1 MRKVTWRSMYPID
14 VAETCS
20 RGDGDS
26 IGLPPVAAQDLDRV
40 LDHALHHPISEWE
53 DAATR
58 AVATVGQSPEC
69 GLLRSEMTEQQ
80 VAEHTWA
87 CGGELLIDCEG
98 YHMPLLRV
106 IRNNMR
112 IAGML

>member
-1 MRKVTWRSMYPID
+1 
-14 VAETCS
+14 
-20 RGDGDS
+20 
-26 IGLPPVAAQDLDRV
+26 
-40 LDHALHHPISEWE
+40 
-53 DAATR
+53 
-58 AVATVGQSPEC
+58 
-69 GLLRSEMTEQQ
+69 MTEQQ